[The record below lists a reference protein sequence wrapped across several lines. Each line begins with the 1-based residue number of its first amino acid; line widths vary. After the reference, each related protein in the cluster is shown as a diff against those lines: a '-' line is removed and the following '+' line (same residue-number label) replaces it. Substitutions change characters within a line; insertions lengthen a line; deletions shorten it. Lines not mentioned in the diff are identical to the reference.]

1 MSEVN
6 EEIDPIE
13 KKFKKAARIILK
25 AGMLPMPNNDTFVQ
39 ILKYYFKMPEDE
51 EDLDFIANFRSRS
64 SMSMEQLLKKSKLP
78 EDEVNRLAAKLA
90 KKGFIF
96 NQPSSSGVMVFRLL
110 PVVIIGTFEYTFMT
124 KMPEGGKELTRIQ
137 ELAVL
142 YEKYMQEFADSIQE
156 TYEGAVEVF
165 KRAPPTDRT
174 LPLTTREDGGSIE
187 ITMNE
192 DVGEATEEILPAKT
206 VAEIINKYD
215 DIGVGYCFCRQY
227 HNALGHECKQ
237 HAPLE
242 VCFTFGKSA
251 RHVVQQGFARM
262 VSKEEALKILQV
274 AEDAGLVHKAFHNSN
289 DIRKPENSI
298 CNCCKDCCDTF
309 GLWRMGATPIINVT
323 YYLSE
328 VIIDKCIACG
338 ICAEKCP
345 MDAITVSDYAIVDE
359 KLCIGC
365 GVCARACPE
374 NAIRLL
380 EGKRNVFVPPK
391 KVKI

>member
-6 EEIDPIE
+6 SQVDPIE
-13 KKFKKAARIILK
+13 KKYKRAAKNILK
-25 AGMLPMPNNDTFVQ
+25 AGMLPMPNSDTFIQ
-39 ILKYYFKMPEDE
+39 ILKHYDLNE
-51 EDLDFIANFRSRS
+51 EELDFIGYYRSRS
-64 SMSMEQLLKKSKLP
+64 SMNMEQLLKKSKLS
-78 EDEVNRLAAKLA
+78 EDEVTRIGAQLA

-96 NQPSSSGVMVFRLL
+96 NQPSSSGIMVYRLL
-110 PVVIIGTFEYTFMT
+110 PIVIIGAFEYTYMT
-124 KMPEGGKELTRIQ
+124 KMPDGGEELQ
-137 ELAVL
+137 KLKDLAVL
-142 YEKYMQEFADSIQE
+142 YEKYMHEFADKIQE
-156 TYEGAVEVF
+156 TYEGAVELF

-174 LPLTTREDGGSIE
+174 LPLTTREDGESIE
-187 ITMNE
+187 IAMNE

-227 HNALGHECKQ
+227 RSALGQPCHY
-237 HAPLE
+237 HAPME

-262 VSKEEALKILQV
+262 VSKEEALEILQK

-309 GLWRMGATPIINVT
+309 GLWKMGATPIINTT

-328 VIIDKCIACG
+328 VLPVKCIACG
-338 ICAEKCP
+338 ICAERCP

-359 KLCIGC
+359 SKCIGC
-365 GVCARACPE
+365 GVCARVCPE

-380 EGKRNVFVPPK
+380 EGKREVFVPPP
-391 KVKI
+391 KIKN

>member
-6 EEIDPIE
+6 EEIDELE
-13 KKFKKAARIILK
+13 KKFKKAARIILS
-25 AGMLPMPNNDTFVQ
+25 AGMLPMPNTNTFIQ
-39 ILKYYFKMPEDE
+39 ILKHYLDE
-51 EDLDFIANFRSRS
+51 EDLDFILNFKSRS

-78 EDEVNRLAAKLA
+78 EEEINRMAAKLA

-96 NQPSSSGVMVFRLL
+96 NQPSSSGLMVFRLL
-110 PVVIIGTFEYTFMT
+110 PIVIIGTFEYTFMT
-124 KMPEGGKELTRIQ
+124 KMPEGGEELNRIK

-174 LPLTTREDGGSIE
+174 LPLTTREDGEAIE
-187 ITMNE
+187 IIMNE
-192 DVGEATEEILPAKT
+192 DVGEAMEEILPAKT
-206 VAEIINKYD
+206 VEEIIRKFK

-227 HNALGHECKQ
+227 RGALGHECEQ

-242 VCFTFGKSA
+242 TCFTFGKSA
-251 RHVVQQGFARM
+251 RHVIQQGFARK
-262 VSKEEALKILQV
+262 VSQEEALKILKV
-274 AEDAGLVHKAFHNSN
+274 TEEAGLVHKAFHNSN
-289 DIRKPENSI
+289 DVHKPENSI

-309 GLWRMGATPIINVT
+309 GLWKMGATPIINVT
-323 YYLSE
+323 HYLSD

-338 ICAEKCP
+338 ICAERCP
-345 MDAITVSDYAIVDE
+345 MEAITVSDYAIVDE

-380 EGKRNVFVPPK
+380 EGTRNVFVPPK
-391 KVKI
+391 KIQI

>member
-1 MSEVN
+1 MSDIN

-13 KKFKKAARIILK
+13 KKYKKAARNILK
-25 AGMLPMPNNDTFVQ
+25 AGMLPMPNSDTFVK
-39 ILKYYFKMPEDE
+39 ILKYYDFSE
-51 EDLDFIANFRSRS
+51 EELDFLAYFSSRS
-64 SMSMEQLLKKSKLP
+64 TMNMEQLQKKSKLP
-78 EDEVNRLAAKLA
+78 EQEVNRLASQLA

-110 PVVIIGTFEYTFMT
+110 PIVIIGTFEYTFMP
-124 KMPEGGKELTRIQ
+124 KMPEDTEKLNRLK

-174 LPLTTREDGGSIE
+174 LPLKIREDGETIE
-187 ITMNE
+187 IAMNE
-192 DVGEATEEILPAKT
+192 DIGETTEEILPAKT
-206 VAEIINKYD
+206 VEEIILKYD

-227 HNALGHECKQ
+227 RGALGHECEQ

-242 VCFTFGKSA
+242 TCFTFGKSA
-251 RHVVQQGFARM
+251 RHVIQQGFARK
-262 VSKEEALKILQV
+262 VSQEEALEILKKT
-274 AEDAGLVHKAFHNSN
+274 EDAGLVHKAFHNSN
-289 DIRKPENSI
+289 DISKPENSI

-309 GLWRMGATPIINVT
+309 NLWKMGATPIINVT
-323 YYLSE
+323 HYLSD

-338 ICAEKCP
+338 ICAERCP
-345 MDAITVSDYAIVDE
+345 MGAIAMSDYAIVDE
-359 KLCIGC
+359 SKCIGC
-365 GVCARACPE
+365 GVCARVCPE

-380 EGKRNVFVPPK
+380 EGMRNVFVPP
-391 KVKI
+391 VKIKN